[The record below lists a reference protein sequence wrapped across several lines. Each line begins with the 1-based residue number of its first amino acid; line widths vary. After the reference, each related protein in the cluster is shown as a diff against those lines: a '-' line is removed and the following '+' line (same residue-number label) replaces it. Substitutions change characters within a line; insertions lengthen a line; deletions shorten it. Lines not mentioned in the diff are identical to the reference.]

1 MPQDNAPDHINDR
14 ITVFRSIL
22 EPLAKATVGAVAVCY
37 GIGLLIK
44 NLYLA
49 GWSVEAVKFVYVDYA
64 LSGALFLLLGLLG
77 ISFWSLFVFTLRK
90 FNVTRLRQAN
100 RDERG
105 AFLRLCV
112 KATLLLLVEFLFLG
126 TIIATMCS
134 HRIGSVRYCL
144 SLLLVT
150 GWPAGYFIVKK
161 FIAEL
166 LQSFASGRKVPGD
179 VGMRLFLNLV
189 LFVFIILSYV
199 RVIYPSISQAYGG
212 GEHLQIKLRVTKDGT
227 ETLEDAGF
235 KAEPSRP
242 HLFSAEAI
250 SQDDMSLTLVA
261 PRVKSGV
268 KAAVQIRRDQVVSV
282 LTSMQ

>member
-150 GWPAGYFIVKK
+150 GWPAGYFI
-161 FIAEL
+161 AT
-166 LQSFASGRKVPGD
+166 
-179 VGMRLFLNLV
+179 N
-189 LFVFIILSYV
+189 
-199 RVIYPSISQAYGG
+199 
-212 GEHLQIKLRVTKDGT
+212 
-227 ETLEDAGF
+227 
-235 KAEPSRP
+235 
-242 HLFSAEAI
+242 
-250 SQDDMSLTLVA
+250 
-261 PRVKSGV
+261 
-268 KAAVQIRRDQVVSV
+268 
-282 LTSMQ
+282 